1 MQLDPRIFSV
11 IQSMLA
17 PSVMISCSALLLL
30 SLIPRLSRVV
40 DRIRALNQEKI
51 AIAKKPKRDEIE
63 QERFDSIEHQGKLL
77 VDRARLLKRSSGAT
91 LLAILLFVITSVL
104 IGLSYVLKVN
114 MVTLT
119 IGAFLVGMII
129 ILGGVAF
136 AYLEIRISHDT
147 IREEIDASR
156 TMVDRLL
163 GKDG

>member
-1 MQLDPRIFSV
+1 MTLDPRIFNV

-51 AIAKKPKRDEIE
+51 SIAKKPNRDDIE
-63 QERFDSIEHQGKLL
+63 QERFDSIEHQGEMLAH
-77 VDRARLLKRSSGAT
+77 RARLLKRSSGAT
-91 LLAILLFVITSVL
+91 LLAIFLFVITSVL
-104 IGLSYVLKVN
+104 IGISYVLKVN
-114 MVTLT
+114 MVALT
-119 IGAFLVGMII
+119 IGAFLVGMVI

-147 IREEIDASR
+147 IKEEFEASK
-156 TMVDRLL
+156 TIVDRLL
-163 GKDG
+163 GKAG